1 MAQWSGFLRGVL
13 ESQRL
18 LQSEVNLEMTWGHS
32 GQELLRQ
39 PQWPEPTLACAD
51 PAGKKPREAPVPG
64 PGPGF
69 PPLGAVAGRASR
81 RLSCHIS
88 LGVATAQLVRSLG

>member
-13 ESQRL
+13 ESQKL

-51 PAGKKPREAPVPG
+51 PAGKQPQR
-64 PGPGF
+64 
-69 PPLGAVAGRASR
+69 PLALSLTLAFLLWEPWLGWPLEGLPAASH
-81 RLSCHIS
+81 LE
-88 LGVATAQLVRSLG
+88 